1 MTVCPLKHSGICIF
15 RDRVISF
22 NEGKWIF
29 NKMRGCKL
37 TVKFSYI
44 DVLGNLDKIIFKRVS
59 KKTTILS
66 KVAETQEDKYHIF
79 SSICIIP

>member
-1 MTVCPLKHSGICIF
+1 
-15 RDRVISF
+15 
-22 NEGKWIF
+22 
-29 NKMRGCKL
+29 MRGCKL

-44 DVLGNLDKIIFKRVS
+44 DVLGNLDKIIFKRVP

-66 KVAETQEDKYHIF
+66 KVAQTQEDKYHVF